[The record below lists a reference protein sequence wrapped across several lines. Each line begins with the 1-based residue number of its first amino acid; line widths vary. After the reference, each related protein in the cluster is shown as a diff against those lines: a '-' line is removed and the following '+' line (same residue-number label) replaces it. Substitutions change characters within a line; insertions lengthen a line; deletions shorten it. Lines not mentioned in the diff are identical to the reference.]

1 MLSVPKQAVWTGALP
16 HDELDELKPEK
27 IWFSGAWRFVYKE
40 DSPFVPGSQSPETF
54 GIELRKKGP
63 LLEWSTVSWVFSL
76 VVYTGVISE
85 GRSTLVSSL
94 QRKFFISLMPRHVLD
109 TTTMKVLI
117 SRTGKL
123 RLPRVSNTNCEEH
136 SFLFLSVGRQT
147 VPRHTAQ
154 SKGTWIGSGFIL
166 SCGGLD
172 NLFGE
177 YLPIEKLR
185 VNVDK
190 DDTQNLTVS
199 KWQSFCSA
207 LNLVGF
213 KEH

>member
-1 MLSVPKQAVWTGALP
+1 ME
-16 HDELDELKPEK
+16 HCEL
-27 IWFSGAWRFVYKE
+27 G
-40 DSPFVPGSQSPETF
+40 
-54 GIELRKKGP
+54 
-63 LLEWSTVSWVFSL
+63 VFASCIHRGHFWGQKHL
-76 VVYTGVISE
+76 GVFPSE
-85 GRSTLVSSL
+85 EV
-94 QRKFFISLMPRHVLD
+94 FISLMPRHVLD

-136 SFLFLSVGRQT
+136 SFLFLCVGRQT
-147 VPRHTAQ
+147 APRHTAQ

-166 SCGGLD
+166 SCRGLD

-199 KWQSFCSA
+199 KWQSFYSA